1 MTASWAGGRTSPPRG
16 LPRALTSFVGRTRAL
31 ATLERLLERAPLLTI
46 TGAGGTGKTRLALQ
60 VAAAAQSHYPD
71 GVWLVD
77 LAPLADPPL
86 VPQAVATALGV
97 LGQPGRSLPEQLLD
111 VLASRRLLL
120 VLDNCEH
127 LVGACAALV
136 ATLLPACPGVQIL
149 ATSREALQ
157 VAGETVWPAP
167 PLETPLP
174 GEVAPDGLAGNEAVR
189 LFVERARAV

>member
-1 MTASWAGGRTSPPRG
+1 MTVAASAGSPTSPPRG

-31 ATLERLLERAPLLTI
+31 AALGRLLEGTPLLTI

-60 VAAAAQSHYPD
+60 VAEAVQARYPD

-77 LAPLADPPL
+77 LAPLADPRL

-97 LGQPGRSLPEQLLD
+97 TGQPGRPLPEQLLD
-111 VLASRRLLL
+111 VLASCRLLL

-136 ATLLPACPGVQIL
+136 DVLLPACPG
-149 ATSREALQ
+149 
-157 VAGETVWPAP
+157 
-167 PLETPLP
+167 
-174 GEVAPDGLAGNEAVR
+174 
-189 LFVERARAV
+189 